1 MTDRLELSAALR
13 DDIVAHARAEAPKEA
28 CGLVAGRDTRATRV
42 IRCMNAHP
50 SAVTRYT
57 IDPREQLRAFRD
69 MEANGEDLVAIYHS
83 HPATQAYPSPT
94 DRAESHYPEAIYV
107 LVSLRDTAPD
117 VRAFRIRDG
126 WVREVELA

>member
-1 MTDRLELSAALR
+1 VTDRLELPAALR
-13 DDIVAHARAEAPKEA
+13 DDIVAHARADAPKEA
-28 CGLVAGRDTRATRV
+28 CGLVAGRDARATRV
-42 IRCMNAHP
+42 IRCENAHP

-69 MEANGEDLVAIYHS
+69 MEQNGEDLVAIYHS

-107 LVSLRDTAPD
+107 LVSLRDETPD
-117 VRAFRIRDG
+117 VRAFQIRDG